1 MSPAEVEWGVRDKNW
16 GSVRFECGLVIAPG
30 SHHPMVLPT
39 AHNTCQICDPLV
51 NIQKGPWSPLRLFL
65 QMKFTVWN
73 ELNLH
78 RKVPPAVF
86 FLFSF
91 LSRDLLEVDFW
102 WLACSYCYPQISGA
116 GLNWNSEHTLDWQG
130 QGGVWKRRVSMDSTA
145 KLTFSSLVVP
155 NSLFDSKKVYISKE
169 CGLFQLQQEHIL
181 ESLSR

>member
-1 MSPAEVEWGVRDKNW
+1 MRTCNCPRRPPPNGTSHCPQHLPDMWPTCKYPKRTLKSSEV
-16 GSVRFECGLVIAPG
+16 
-30 SHHPMVLPT
+30 
-39 AHNTCQICDPLV
+39 
-51 NIQKGPWSPLRLFL
+51 FL

-78 RKVPPAVF
+78 QKVPPAVF

-102 WLACSYCYPQISGA
+102 WLASSYCYPQISGA